1 MTALGDIGGW
11 LAAIEFAWP
20 WVFLLLPLP
29 LLVRRLLPPAPSA
42 DSAALRVPS
51 TTLFPRAEGG
61 EQGFA
66 LRPRLLLA
74 ALAWLLLVLAAA
86 RPQISGDALEA
97 PVTGRNLMLA
107 VDLSGSMEARDF
119 TLGGRTVNRLSATK
133 AVAGEFIDRR
143 EGDRLGLILFGER
156 AYLQAPLTFDRE
168 TVKTLLFE
176 SAIGLA
182 GEKTAIGDA
191 ITLAVKRIHDENEG
205 GVPEDEQVLVLLT
218 DGANTAGAITPLKAA
233 ELAGQV
239 GLKIY
244 TIGIGAETME
254 IPSLLGN
261 RMRQVNPSL
270 DLDEDTLTRIAETT
284 GGRYFRATDTASLQE
299 IYRILDELEPAASD
313 EGGMRPVIDVF
324 YWPLGAALLLML
336 ADIAL
341 RALAGV
347 MAASPPG
354 GLARA
359 G

>member
-1 MTALGDIGGW
+1 MSGLGDIAGR
-11 LAAIEFAWP
+11 LAAVEFAWL
-20 WVFLLLPLP
+20 WVFALLPLP
-29 LLVRRLLPPAPSA
+29 VLVRWLLPPAPGA

-51 TTLFPRAEGG
+51 TALFPRAEGG
-61 EQGFA
+61 ERGFA
-66 LRPRLLLA
+66 LRPRLVLA
-74 ALAWLLLVLAAA
+74 ALAWALLVVAAA
-86 RPQISGDALEA
+86 RPQIAGDALEA

-176 SAIGLA
+176 AVIGLA

-191 ITLAVKRIHDENEG
+191 ITLGVKRIHEEG
-205 GVPEDEQVLVLLT
+205 GGGAPAGEQVLVLLT

-244 TIGIGAETME
+244 TIGIGAETMK

-270 DLDEDTLTRIAETT
+270 DLDEDTLTRIAEIT

-313 EGGMRPVIDVF
+313 EGGMRPVADVF
-324 YWPLGAALLLML
+324 YWPLGGALLLML
-336 ADIAL
+336 AGMAA
-341 RALAGV
+341 RALSGAV
-347 MAASPPG
+347 AAWPRG